1 MYFQFT
7 RPTEWSKMKALS
19 RFSIRLVISH
29 TQLCLSQIV
38 MERSQVLASL
48 SDQLISLVSVAV
60 SQVSLRGVRAIP
72 EIRSRHGTVRT
83 SVALQPLRRR
93 PNPACLREGCTES
106 RFYFGTA
113 L

>member
-1 MYFQFT
+1 
-7 RPTEWSKMKALS
+7 MKALS
-19 RFSIRLVISH
+19 RFSIRLVNSH
-29 TQLCLSQIV
+29 TQLCLSQSA

-83 SVALQPLRRR
+83 SVALQSPQ
-93 PNPACLREGCTES
+93 PACPRVVQRVGSTLAQHCGEKG
-106 RFYFGTA
+106 
-113 L
+113 